1 LEDETGCFIRDA
13 LDMDA
18 GGPRPKEVA
27 ASMDKVRRREAIG
40 YVIVGL
46 VIIGVAYVVYTVLS
60 AKEPDSRYRNIERIR
75 GEQLLPDAVEQ
86 IADVRSADRLIRA

>member
-1 LEDETGCFIRDA
+1 
-13 LDMDA
+13 
-18 GGPRPKEVA
+18 
-27 ASMDKVRRREAIG
+27 MDKVRRREAIG

-46 VIIGVAYVVYTVLS
+46 VIIGVAYVVYTVLG

-86 IADVRSADRLIRA
+86 IADVRSVDLLIRA